1 MATEIIV
8 ALITG
13 GLSFAAVLITNTSS
27 NRKIQNDMKTQQAV
41 MDSKIEELTREV
53 RYHNDFARR
62 IPVLEE
68 KIKVEDHRIK
78 DLENEQKN

>member
-13 GLSFAAVLITNTSS
+13 GASFAAVLITNISS
-27 NRKIQNDMKTQQAV
+27 NRKIQCEMKTQQAV

-62 IPVLEE
+62 IPVIEE

-78 DLENEQKN
+78 DLETKN